1 MLLVTGASGLSG
13 SAIIREF
20 ARQGYPIRALV
31 RNRAKAQALET
42 LPTVEIVEGDMLRP
56 GTLADALSGVERVL
70 LISTAD
76 QQMAE
81 TQCAFIEAARKAG
94 VHHIIKFSGAESGVG
109 FNQRNFRFTRMHE
122 DVEHYLEQ
130 SGLAWT
136 HLRPSQFM
144 QVYLRE
150 APTIIAQDALFLPME
165 NARLSPIDIEDIAKI
180 ACALLRT
187 GREHEGKSYD
197 MTGPESLTMTDVAEQ
212 ISRAIG
218 RNIRYVNVTPAERRQ
233 ALLAKGGVSAY
244 FADALDEQVSER
256 LKCAEA
262 QVCLDA
268 HKEFGIEP
276 TTFAEFARRNA
287 AVFRGELARS

>member
-1 MLLVTGASGLSG
+1 MILVTGASGLSG
-13 SAIIREF
+13 SAIIHEF
-20 ARQGYPIRALV
+20 ARQGYPVRALV

-76 QQMAE
+76 QQMVE
-81 TQCAFIEAARKAG
+81 TQCAFIDAAREAG
-94 VHHIIKFSGAESGVG
+94 VRHIIKFSGAESGVG

-180 ACALLRT
+180 ACALLRN

-197 MTGPESLTMTDVAEQ
+197 MTGPESLSMTEVAEQ
-212 ISRAIG
+212 ISRAVE
-218 RNIRYVNVTPAERRQ
+218 RNIRYVNITPAERRQ
-233 ALLAKGGVSAY
+233 ALLARGGISAY
-244 FADALDEQVSER
+244 FANALDEQVSER
-256 LKCAEA
+256 LKCAESRI
-262 QVCLDA
+262 CLDA
-268 HKEFGIEP
+268 HKAFGVRP

-287 AVFRGELARS
+287 AVFRGESMPL